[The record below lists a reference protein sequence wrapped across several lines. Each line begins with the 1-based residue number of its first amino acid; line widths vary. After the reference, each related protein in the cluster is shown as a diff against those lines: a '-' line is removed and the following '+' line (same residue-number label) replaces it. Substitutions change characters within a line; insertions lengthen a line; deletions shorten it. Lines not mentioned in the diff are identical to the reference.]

1 MEKNEIAT
9 REAYGQALVE
19 LGKEFPEIV
28 VLDAD
33 LSKSTMTA
41 KFAAAFPDRFFNV
54 GIAEANMIGIAAGLA
69 ACGKIPFASTFAVF
83 AAGRAFDQVRQSV
96 GYPGLNVK
104 IAASHAGITVGA
116 DGASH
121 QSIEDI
127 ALMRVIPGMC
137 VIVPADAAETREAC
151 RAAVLHRGPV
161 YLRLGRH
168 PSPVLRDSWGF
179 KLGKASLLRDG
190 KHVTIVACGTMVSVA
205 LKAAQ
210 MLEAEGLEARVLNM
224 STVKPLD
231 VESVVE
237 SARLTGAVVTVEE
250 HSVIGGLGSAVAE
263 VLGSEY
269 PVPMRIV
276 GIPDCFG
283 QSGSASELLEFY
295 GLTPQNVAEA
305 ARKVIALKHKL

>member
-1 MEKNEIAT
+1 MDRTEIAT

-41 KFAAAFPDRFFNV
+41 KFAAAFPHRFFNV
-54 GIAEANMIGIAAGLA
+54 GIAEANMMGIAAGLA
-69 ACGKIPFASTFAVF
+69 ASGKIPFASTFAVF

-137 VIVPADAAETREAC
+137 VIVPADGAETMEAC
-151 RAAVLHRGPV
+151 RAAVMHRGPV

-168 PSPVLRDSWGF
+168 PSPVLKQKWDFR
-179 KLGKASLLRDG
+179 LGKASLLSEG
-190 KHVTIVACGTMVSVA
+190 KHVTIIACGTMVSVA

-210 MLEAEGLEARVLNM
+210 ILESEEISARVLNM
-224 STVKPLD
+224 STIKPLD
-231 VESVVE
+231 VDCVVE
-237 SARLTGAVVTVEE
+237 SAKLTGAVVTVEE

-263 VLGSEY
+263 VLVREY
-269 PVPMRIV
+269 PVPVQMV
-276 GIPDCFG
+276 GIQDCFG

-295 GLTPQNVAEA
+295 GLTPRSVAEA
-305 ARKVIALKHKL
+305 ARKAIAMKRL